1 MNVLNEGYTYE
12 TNGDVDV
19 ATPSFL
25 SPTKKQVK
33 SVRKDGVLV
42 SESYTVYGFL
52 DKLLWG
58 RLSVEECKYAIDENG
73 NNNLVS
79 RTTVLKPDIPQI
91 WQVLKPSDEPT
102 LP

>member
-1 MNVLNEGYTYE
+1 MEVFNEGYTYE

-42 SESYTVYGFL
+42 SESRTVYGFL
-52 DKLLWG
+52 DKFLWG
-58 RLSVEECKYAIDENG
+58 RLLVEECKYAIDENG
-73 NNNLVS
+73 YSVLVS
-79 RTTVLKPDIPQI
+79 RATVLKPDVPQI
-91 WQVLKPSDEPT
+91 WQVSKPNDEPT